1 MNANVYTGPAE
12 YDDVPEDD
20 DDASDD
26 DDDSSCDDD
35 DITLPAPPWTP
46 FDELLAAYNDAL
58 LASWRAEEEDIRAAR
73 RAWLTENNG
82 WPR

>member
-1 MNANVYTGPAE
+1 MG
-12 YDDVPEDD
+12 YDDLEPVHEAY
-20 DDASDD
+20 ASDD

-35 DITLPAPPWTP
+35 DITLPAPWTP
-46 FDELLAAYNDAL
+46 FDELLNAYNDAL